1 MLFGYFLIVLSD
13 NKLLE
18 KSDLHA
24 VLADKLQAEKYDMQS
39 RHEIR
44 YLKPLLC
51 QSAVCPVS
59 CNPLIDALY
68 RQLLGYYSKLELN
81 EVKIC

>member
-1 MLFGYFLIVLSD
+1 MGIWIYFLVVLSGLFAPAD

-39 RHEIR
+39 RHETR
-44 YLKPLLC
+44 YVTHLFVSSCLLC
-51 QSAVCPVS
+51 T
-59 CNPLIDALY
+59 L
-68 RQLLGYYSKLELN
+68 
-81 EVKIC
+81 

>member
-1 MLFGYFLIVLSD
+1 MGIWIWVLVVLSGLFAPAD

-39 RHEIR
+39 RHETR
-44 YLKPLLC
+44 YVTHLFVSSCLLC
-51 QSAVCPVS
+51 
-59 CNPLIDALY
+59 AL
-68 RQLLGYYSKLELN
+68 
-81 EVKIC
+81 

>member
-1 MLFGYFLIVLSD
+1 MGLWICSLVVLTALFAPAD

-24 VLADKLQAEKYDMQS
+24 VLADKLQAEKYDIQS

-44 YLKPLLC
+44 YVTLLFC
-51 QSAVCPVS
+51 
-59 CNPLIDALY
+59 
-68 RQLLGYYSKLELN
+68 QLLFVVHL
-81 EVKIC
+81 VT

>member
-1 MLFGYFLIVLSD
+1 MGIWICFLVVLSALSAPAD

-44 YLKPLLC
+44 YVALLFC
-51 QSAVCPVS
+51 Q
-59 CNPLIDALY
+59 
-68 RQLLGYYSKLELN
+68 QLSVVHL
-81 EVKIC
+81 VT

>member
-51 QSAVCPVS
+51 PSV
-59 CNPLIDALY
+59 L
-68 RQLLGYYSKLELN
+68 
-81 EVKIC
+81 

>member
-1 MLFGYFLIVLSD
+1 MGIWFCFFVIFLIVLFALSD
-13 NKLLE
+13 NRLLE

-44 YLKPLLC
+44 YLKFLFC
-51 QSAVCPVS
+51 QSAVCHAH
-59 CNPLIDALY
+59 CNLSHRLM
-68 RQLLGYYSKLELN
+68 YYTNYL
-81 EVKIC
+81 